1 MDYDSRH
8 LRIFNSERFGRKLA
22 AGLERLDRQNVIP
35 RIWSRDWT
43 VWKPDDVEI
52 SNRLGWLDSPTASEK
67 DIPRM
72 EAFAATLPQE
82 GFTRAVVLGMG
93 GSSLAP
99 EVFARV
105 FPRKEGHLALD
116 VLDTTEPGT
125 VRDFAAGL
133 DLERTLFLVSS
144 KSGTTAELVSL
155 FCYFFD
161 SARRALGE
169 DRAGKRFAAVTDRGT
184 ALDDLARKLRFRAT
198 FHGSSDVGGRFSALT
213 AFGLL
218 PAALKGVDL
227 RRLLAAGRAAA
238 ADCRIADPGL
248 NPGALLGSLMG
259 TAAEEGMNKL
269 TLFMPPALAPLAAWL
284 EQLVAESTGKEGRG
298 IVPVPERSVRAPE
311 SYGNDRLFVR
321 IQTDGAD
328 LGPDVLA
335 LIGSGAPLVK
345 LDLPDAYGLAGH
357 FFLWE
362 FATAV
367 AGHLL
372 GINPFDQPDVET
384 TKKRTKEILA
394 SPATGPAGG
403 RKKSALVSGP
413 LKISMSGEPDTPP
426 EALGRF
432 LRSAQKG
439 DYLAVLAFLPPRP
452 EVALLLE
459 GLADRLRDKGGLPVT
474 LGFGP
479 RYLHST
485 GQLHKGDGGSG
496 HFLQLAPASW
506 PDVLI
511 PEVAGVKRPAT
522 SFGELF
528 SAQSRGDRQALRDK
542 GRRVLRI
549 EIDGPVEAGISEIV
563 RLLG

>member
-1 MDYDSRH
+1 MDYDGRH
-8 LRIFNSERFGRKLA
+8 LRIFNSERLGRKLA
-22 AGLERLDRQNVIP
+22 AGLERLGREKVIS
-35 RIWSRDWT
+35 RIWSRDHT

-52 SNRLGWLDSPTASEK
+52 SNRLGWLDAPSASEK
-67 DIPRM
+67 DVPAM
-72 EAFAATLPQE
+72 GSFAAEARQE

-99 EVFARV
+99 EVFGRV
-105 FPRKEGHLALD
+105 FPKGEGHLDLD

-125 VRDFAAGL
+125 VKDFAAGL

-161 SARRALGE
+161 SARQALGE
-169 DRAGKRFAAVTDRGT
+169 DRAGKRFAAVTDPGT
-184 ALDDLARKLRFRAT
+184 ALDELARKLRFRAV
-198 FHGSSDVGGRFSALT
+198 FHGRPDVGGRFSALT

-218 PAALKGVDL
+218 PAALKGLDL
-227 RRLLAAGRAAA
+227 QRLLAAGSAAA

-259 TAAEEGMNKL
+259 IAAEEGMNKL
-269 TLFMPPALAPLAAWL
+269 TLIMPPDLAPLASWL

-298 IVPVPERSVRAPE
+298 IVPVPERSVRPPG

-321 IQTDGAD
+321 VEKGGAEP
-328 LGPDVLA
+328 GPDVLA

-345 LDLPDAYGLAGH
+345 LGLPDAYGLGGH
-357 FFLWE
+357 IYLWE

-394 SPATGPAGG
+394 GPSTGRTADRQEPALT
-403 RKKSALVSGP
+403 SGP
-413 LKISMSGEPDTPP
+413 LRIRTSSKTGSPAD
-426 EALGRF
+426 ALGGF
-432 LRSAQKG
+432 LGSARKG
-439 DYLAVLAFLPPRP
+439 DYLAVLAFVPPNT
-452 EVALLLE
+452 EVGRLLE
-459 GLADRLRDKGGLPVT
+459 GLAGRLRDKSGLPVT

-485 GQLHKGDGGSG
+485 GQLHKGDGGAG
-496 HFLQLAPASW
+496 IFLQLASASF
-506 PDVLI
+506 PDVPI
-511 PEVAGVKRPAT
+511 PEIEGVKRPAK

-528 SAQSRGDRQALRDK
+528 SAQSRGDERALRDK

-549 EIDGPVEAGISEIV
+549 EIDGPVEAGISALV
-563 RLLG
+563 TLLS

>member
-8 LRIFNSERFGRKLA
+8 LRVFNSERLGRKLV
-22 AGLERLDRQNVIP
+22 AGLERLGRENVIS
-35 RIWSRDWT
+35 RIWSRDHT

-52 SNRLGWLDSPTASEK
+52 SNRLGWLDAPSVSEK
-67 DIPRM
+67 DVPAM
-72 EAFAATLPQE
+72 ESFAAEARQQ

-99 EVFARV
+99 EVFGRV
-105 FPRKEGHLALD
+105 FPKSAGHLDLD

-144 KSGTTAELVSL
+144 KSGTTVELVSL

-169 DRAGKRFAAVTDRGT
+169 DRAGKRFAAVTDPGT
-184 ALDDLARKLRFRAT
+184 ALDELARKLRFRAV
-198 FHGSSDVGGRFSALT
+198 FHGRPEVGGRFSALT

-218 PAALKGVDL
+218 PAALKGLDL
-227 RRLLAAGRAAA
+227 RRLLAAGSAAA
-238 ADCRIADPGL
+238 AGCRVADPGL
-248 NPGALLGSLMG
+248 NPGALLGCLMG
-259 TAAEEGMNKL
+259 LAAEEGMNKL
-269 TLFMPPALAPLAAWL
+269 TLLMPPDLAPLAAWL

-298 IVPVPERSVRAPE
+298 IVPVPERSVRPPE

-321 IQTDGAD
+321 VEQGGAEP
-328 LGPDVLA
+328 GPDVLA

-345 LDLPDAYGLAGH
+345 LDLPDAYGLGGH

-394 SPATGPAGG
+394 GPSTGRTADRPEPALT
-403 RKKSALVSGP
+403 SGP
-413 LKISMSGEPDTPP
+413 LRIRTSSKTGSPAD
-426 EALGRF
+426 ALGGF
-432 LRSAQKG
+432 LGSARKG
-439 DYLAVLAFLPPRP
+439 DYLAVLAFVPPNT
-452 EVALLLE
+452 EVGRLLE
-459 GLADRLRDKGGLPVT
+459 GLADRLRDKSGLPVT

-485 GQLHKGDGGSG
+485 GQLHKGDGGDG
-496 HFLQLAPASW
+496 IFLQLASASL

-511 PEVAGVKRPAT
+511 PEVEGVKRPAA

-528 SAQSRGDRQALRDK
+528 DAQSRGDRRALGDK

-549 EIDGPVEAGISEIV
+549 EIDGPAAAGISALV
-563 RLLG
+563 ALLS